1 MITKQNICTISSC
14 SLEVEFS
21 FVEWKW
27 GWKWGVLFLTNNK
40 NENEN
45 GKFKI
50 KEEITLVKQSKVWE
64 DDLQSV
70 FIFGIKKKVGQ
81 FCSFMFSVIF
91 WNENACRSCVG
102 GFFLNHPQYR
112 T

>member
-1 MITKQNICTISSC
+1 MMMIFLIFFYNFYVFNLQSKQKWNIEHLITKQNICTISSC

-50 KEEITLVKQSKVWE
+50 KRGDNI
-64 DDLQSV
+64 
-70 FIFGIKKKVGQ
+70 G
-81 FCSFMFSVIF
+81 
-91 WNENACRSCVG
+91 
-102 GFFLNHPQYR
+102 
-112 T
+112 